1 MSCHHTVI
9 HRVLLE
15 KPFRRAD
22 VEVSLS
28 LRLEVNLGAEE
39 ELLKQSSR
47 IASRACMRCTLDKSA
62 IPDLER
68 QLETRRRLVRADEFA
83 IPETFAELC
92 RENNQNMSTGFDW
105 VDCHVR
111 EPG

>member
-1 MSCHHTVI
+1 
-9 HRVLLE
+9 
-15 KPFRRAD
+15 
-22 VEVSLS
+22 VSLS

-83 IPETFAELC
+83 IPETITKLW
-92 RENNQNMSTGFDW
+92 RQNCQNVSMGFGW
-105 VDCHVR
+105 RYCHVQKR